1 MSHRHQPPG
10 VPTFHFAFF
19 PVVSGARTFLAPH
32 EARRWAHH
40 LPRFGPSDGAAC
52 ACTAETG
59 EVRSYRGREVSSE
72 SMLGVSRIDPLLE
85 LDLASLPRA
94 EPHDLDELVPRVDRG
109 AASGTAPSP
118 VDEFSESVSNATSR
132 KLLMAEAIFDDTFRT
147 DLREAGHRSAMCLP

>member
-1 MSHRHQPPG
+1 
-10 VPTFHFAFF
+10 
-19 PVVSGARTFLAPH
+19 
-32 EARRWAHH
+32 
-40 LPRFGPSDGAAC
+40 
-52 ACTAETG
+52 
-59 EVRSYRGREVSSE
+59 
-72 SMLGVSRIDPLLE
+72 MLGVSRIDSLLE

-94 EPHDLDELVPRVDRG
+94 EPHDLDELVPTVDRG